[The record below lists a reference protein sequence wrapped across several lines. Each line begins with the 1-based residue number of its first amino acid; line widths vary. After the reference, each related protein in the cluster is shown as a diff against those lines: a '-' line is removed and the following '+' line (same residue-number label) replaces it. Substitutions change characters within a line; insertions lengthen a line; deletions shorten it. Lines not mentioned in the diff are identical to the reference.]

1 MMTDH
6 RSQVGTMQHS
16 RVAVIGAGVVGLS
29 TALCIQNNIPG
40 TPVTVIADRFIQD
53 TLSFGAA
60 GFFRPDENIGPT
72 LGITREWFRATF
84 RHYEI
89 LLHGNEAETAGIKR
103 LSGYALSS
111 SNQEKLVNG
120 TMKELCVG
128 LRPVDEQEL
137 RNFPPKYKYGIFYNS
152 ILADPRKYL
161 KWLTDKILCNGGHIK
176 NQSVKDLQD
185 LRDFSV
191 VVNCSGLRA
200 KELAED
206 PLLTP
211 VRGQVIKVFAPWV
224 TQFYYADGCYILPG
238 TEYVTLGGTKQ
249 LGDWNM
255 AVSQHDRDYIWSTCT
270 AVLPSLKDAKVI
282 EDWVGL
288 RPFRQPI
295 RIEAEVLGSGS
306 NQCKVVHNYGHGAHG
321 INTSW
326 GTALHATRL
335 VSDMLQH
342 KMTSALAKL

>member
-1 MMTDH
+1 MQHCEQQATYFAMTEH
-6 RSQVGTMQHS
+6 QSQVGRMQRK
-16 RVAVIGAGVVGLS
+16 RVVVIGAGVIGLS

-40 TPVTVIADRFIQD
+40 TSVTVIADRFIQD

-72 LGITREWFRATF
+72 LDITR
-84 RHYEI
+84 
-89 LLHGNEAETAGIKR
+89 
-103 LSGYALSS
+103 
-111 SNQEKLVNG
+111 
-120 TMKELCVG
+120 
-128 LRPVDEQEL
+128 
-137 RNFPPKYKYGIFYNS
+137 YGIFYNS

-161 KWLTDKILCNGGHIK
+161 KWLTHKILCNGGDIK
-176 NQSVKDLQD
+176 NQVVKDLQD
-185 LRDFSV
+185 LKDFNV

-200 KELAED
+200 KELTED

-211 VRGQVIKVFAPWV
+211 VRGQVIKVLAPWV
-224 TQFYYADGCYILPG
+224 TQFYYANGCYILPG

-255 AVSQHDRDYIWSTCT
+255 EVSQHDRDYIWNTCT

-326 GTALHATRL
+326 GTALHATHL

-342 KMTSALAKL
+342 ETVSILAKL